1 MIVNNVDVNRNSL
14 KTILLFFTASPL
26 VRNTVND
33 YFIITNVTKS
43 RGENLSLSK
52 VVFNKGHIKRT
63 RQTYDEFFN
72 VLLLNCC
79 I

>member
-1 MIVNNVDVNRNSL
+1 MIVNNVDVNKNSL

-33 YFIITNVTKS
+33 FFIITNVTKS
-43 RGENLSLSK
+43 RGENLSLLK
-52 VVFNKGHIKRT
+52 VVFNKSHIKRT

>member
-1 MIVNNVDVNRNSL
+1 MIVNNVDVNKNSL

-43 RGENLSLSK
+43 RGENLSLPK
-52 VVFNKGHIKRT
+52 VVFNKKSHKKNST
-63 RQTYDEFFN
+63 D
-72 VLLLNCC
+72 V
-79 I
+79 

>member
-26 VRNTVND
+26 VRNTVNGF
-33 YFIITNVTKS
+33 FIITNVTKS
-43 RGENLSLSK
+43 RGENLSLLE
-52 VVFNKGHIKRT
+52 VVFNKHIKRT

>member
-1 MIVNNVDVNRNSL
+1 MIVNNVDVNKNSL

-33 YFIITNVTKS
+33 FLIITNVTKS
-43 RGENLSLSK
+43 RGENLSLLK
-52 VVFNKGHIKRT
+52 VVLIKVIKRT

>member
-43 RGENLSLSK
+43 RGENLSLPK
-52 VVFNKGHIKRT
+52 VVFNKSHIKELDRRMT
-63 RQTYDEFFN
+63 SSLMYY
-72 VLLLNCC
+72 C
-79 I
+79 

>member
-1 MIVNNVDVNRNSL
+1 MIVNNVDVNKNSL

-33 YFIITNVTKS
+33 FLIITNVTKS
-43 RGENLSLSK
+43 RGENLSLLK
-52 VVFNKGHIKRT
+52 VVFNKSHIKRT

-72 VLLLNCC
+72 VLLLNCR

>member
-26 VRNTVND
+26 VRND

-43 RGENLSLSK
+43 RGENLSLPK
-52 VVFNKGHIKRT
+52 VVLIKSHKKNST
-63 RQTYDEFFN
+63 D
-72 VLLLNCC
+72 V
-79 I
+79 

>member
-26 VRNTVND
+26 VRNTIND

-43 RGENLSLSK
+43 RGENLSLPK
-52 VVFNKGHIKRT
+52 VVFHKSHIKRT

>member
-26 VRNTVND
+26 VRNTVNGF
-33 YFIITNVTKS
+33 FIITNVTKS
-43 RGENLSLSK
+43 RGENLSLLEVVLIK
-52 VVFNKGHIKRT
+52 VIKRT

>member
-33 YFIITNVTKS
+33 YFIITNVTK
-43 RGENLSLSK
+43 K
-52 VVFNKGHIKRT
+52 
-63 RQTYDEFFN
+63 
-72 VLLLNCC
+72 
-79 I
+79 

>member
-26 VRNTVND
+26 VRNIVND

-52 VVFNKGHIKRT
+52 VVFNKRIHKKNST
-63 RQTYDEFFN
+63 D
-72 VLLLNCC
+72 V
-79 I
+79 